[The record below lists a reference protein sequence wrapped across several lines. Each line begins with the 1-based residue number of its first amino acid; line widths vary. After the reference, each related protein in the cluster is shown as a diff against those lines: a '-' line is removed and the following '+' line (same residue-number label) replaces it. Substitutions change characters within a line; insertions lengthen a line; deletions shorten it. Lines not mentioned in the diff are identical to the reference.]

1 MSADPE
7 EITFRSW
14 RVRPQLREIEGPS
27 GTVRVKPKSMD
38 VFLALLRR
46 PRQLRSKDELLAE
59 VWKDA
64 SVNEEVLTQAVA
76 ELRRAFGDDPRS
88 PEIIDT
94 VFRAGYRLLVA
105 PRMEATDE
113 SISPGAAGQLSTF
126 VGRERE
132 REKLV
137 DALNR
142 AERGSGSVILLSGEP
157 GIGKTRLAGEA
168 LSLARSRHFMT
179 LMGRC
184 SEEAETPPMLPF
196 VEIVERAARVV
207 PRELFRSVL
216 GESGPVIARMVPGL
230 RREFPD
236 LPPPAELPPEQQR
249 RYLFNSFLDFLQR
262 HCELGPVC
270 LLVDD
275 LQWADDGS
283 ALLLQHVAPEVGRL
297 RLLILGTLRETELR
311 ETSAIRRVIEDLT
324 RQRRATRLTLAALPT
339 SDVGQL
345 LECLSGARPP
355 DAVVDLFVRATDG
368 NPFFVEELHSHTVER
383 QDTGRSAGDW
393 WRTLPLPEI
402 DVPEGVRTVTRQRV
416 SRLGNATRSFLSAA
430 AVVGR
435 VFDPLVVHLLTSR
448 ADRER
453 LLSAVD
459 EAERA
464 GMVSPKDLGR
474 GLRYE
479 FTHDLIRHALLAD
492 LSEARRR
499 EMHGQVVAS
508 MEELYPDVEAYAA
521 EVVAHLESAGDAAD
535 ADRMRRYS
543 IRAAE
548 SALEA
553 AASEDALRHVDRAL
567 ALLAN
572 QDHRTRARLLF
583 LRGYTLR
590 SLLRWEEA
598 SRDWLAAIPLFEEL
612 GDRDSLARTC
622 KDMAIMAQW
631 RNRSPEA
638 IGLAERGLALVG
650 EAPTRQRAQLLC
662 HAGVGHGGAR
672 RFEEGDRILAEA
684 EAVARYLQ
692 DSECLGAVLFYRS
705 ISAMFQMRVEE
716 QLVLAERS
724 VELLRGTTNLWDFV
738 PALEFV
744 HMAWFSL
751 GRWREMAAWEPEIER
766 IAERLGHVG
775 TTLLL
780 QHTRAYR
787 KLLESPNL
795 DIFGAAAKAHLE
807 GGDRTGLPLAQ
818 IQGRVDLGQVA
829 WWRGDFTEAE
839 AILREAT
846 TREFEAPGLG
856 TAFAAHMLLLAR
868 LGDLRALD
876 GGARSEPGRQAG
888 MAPGSCCWPQWR
900 AWLFSGRSIG
910 RRHCT
915 PSFCTRSRPPARWC
929 RSGAGRPC
937 RA

>member
-1 MSADPE
+1 M
-7 EITFRSW
+7 
-14 RVRPQLREIEGPS
+14 
-27 GTVRVKPKSMD
+27 
-38 VFLALLRR
+38 
-46 PRQLRSKDELLAE
+46 
-59 VWKDA
+59 
-64 SVNEEVLTQAVA
+64 
-76 ELRRAFGDDPRS
+76 
-88 PEIIDT
+88 
-94 VFRAGYRLLVA
+94 
-105 PRMEATDE
+105 
-113 SISPGAAGQLSTF
+113 
-126 VGRERE
+126 
-132 REKLV
+132 
-137 DALNR
+137 
-142 AERGSGSVILLSGEP
+142 
-157 GIGKTRLAGEA
+157 
-168 LSLARSRHFMT
+168 
-179 LMGRC
+179 
-184 SEEAETPPMLPF
+184 
-196 VEIVERAARVV
+196 
-207 PRELFRSVL
+207 
-216 GESGPVIARMVPGL
+216 
-230 RREFPD
+230 
-236 LPPPAELPPEQQR
+236 
-249 RYLFNSFLDFLQR
+249 
-262 HCELGPVC
+262 
-270 LLVDD
+270 
-275 LQWADDGS
+275 
-283 ALLLQHVAPEVGRL
+283 APEVGRL
-297 RLLILGTLRETELR
+297 RLLILGTFRETELR
-311 ETSAIRRVIEDLT
+311 EPSAIGRVVADLI

-345 LECLSGARPP
+345 LERLSGARPP

-402 DVPEGVRTVTRQRV
+402 EVPAGVRTVTLQRV
-416 SRLGNATRSFLSAA
+416 RRLADETRSFLSAA

-435 VFDPLVVHLLTSR
+435 IFDPQVVHLMTSR

-499 EMHGQVVAS
+499 EMHLQVVAS
-508 MEELYPDVEAYAA
+508 LEELYPDVEAYAS
-521 EVVAHLESAGDAAD
+521 EVVSHLERAGDAAD

-548 SALEA
+548 SALESA
-553 AASEDALRHVDRAL
+553 APEDALRHVDRAL
-567 ALLAN
+567 ALLPE

-598 SRDWLAAIPLFEEL
+598 SRDWLATIPLFEEL

-622 KDMAIMAQW
+622 NDMAIMAHW
-631 RNRSPEA
+631 RSRSSEA

-684 EAVARYLQ
+684 EAVARHLQ

-705 ISAMFQMRVEE
+705 ASATFQMRVEE

-766 IAERLGHVG
+766 IAERVGHVG

-829 WWRGDFTEAE
+829 WWRGDFKQAE

-846 TREFEAPGLG
+846 TRELEAPGLG

-868 LGDLRALD
+868 LGDMRALD
-876 GGARSEPGRQAG
+876 VLAAHDELLPEPGRQAG
-888 MAPGSCCWPQWR
+888 IGAWKLLLAAVESLALLGKVDRAAALHPVVLHAIKTTGALVPYWSGTSLSRVAGISAAAAGQWEEANAHFDR
-900 AWLFSGRSIG
+900 AWEECQRLPNLIERPFVLCWRGWMLA
-910 RRHCT
+910 RRGGQRDEQ
-915 PSFCTRSRPPARWC
+915 RSRELLAESRAQLRELGIDPRLIPNAVRRAR
-929 RSGAGRPC
+929 
-937 RA
+937 